1 MTPPVVGTAVVD
13 SSVGVDVKLEE
24 TTFAVVVV
32 IFSVDVQTG
41 LAVEDEETVDVVA
54 ELNSTKILDLF
65 VSRIVIAACALCEA
79 IIT

>member
-1 MTPPVVGTAVVD
+1 MNPPVVGTAVVD

-41 LAVEDEETVDVVA
+41 LVVEDEETVDVVA
-54 ELNSTKILDLF
+54 ESNDTEMVKLYIRSIEQLLQHMHCQTY
-65 VSRIVIAACALCEA
+65 
-79 IIT
+79 

>member
-1 MTPPVVGTAVVD
+1 MNPPVFGTEVVD

-41 LAVEDEETVDVVA
+41 LVVEDEETVDVVA
-54 ELNSTKILDLF
+54 ESNDTEMVKLYIRSIEQLLQHMHCQTY
-65 VSRIVIAACALCEA
+65 
-79 IIT
+79 

>member
-41 LAVEDEETVDVVA
+41 LVVEDEETVDVVA
-54 ELNSTKILDLF
+54 ESNDTEMVKLYIRSIEQLLQHMHCQTY
-65 VSRIVIAACALCEA
+65 
-79 IIT
+79 

>member
-41 LAVEDEETVDVVA
+41 LVVEEEVTVDVVA
-54 ELNSTKILDLF
+54 ELNSTTILDLF
-65 VSRIVIAACALCEA
+65 VSEILVQSFQHVH
-79 IIT
+79 